1 MRNLKNIFRSAK
13 KLGALSGLLALC
25 GATTA
30 VLGLAGPA
38 VAFSSGAVILLIGM
52 LYVLERRRQA
62 DQRKLLQGLERLSIR
77 LSQTSVELKE
87 HQKQHTKSLG
97 LIFRELRT
105 IESAVSGEESIIALR
120 NEEQLAT
127 YLRAIGASTNLLL
140 EAMVSQENAA
150 VSGEAA

>member
-25 GATTA
+25 GAITA
-30 VLGLAGPA
+30 GMGLAGPA
-38 VAFSSGAVILLIGM
+38 AGFSSGAFIVLIGM

-62 DQRKLLQGLERLSIR
+62 DQRKLLQSLERLSIG
-77 LSQTSVELKE
+77 LSQTSLELKE
-87 HQKQHTKSLG
+87 HQNRHTKSLG
-97 LIFRELRT
+97 LVFRELRT
-105 IESAVSGEESIIALR
+105 IESAVSGDESIIALR

-140 EAMVSQENAA
+140 EAMASQENVA